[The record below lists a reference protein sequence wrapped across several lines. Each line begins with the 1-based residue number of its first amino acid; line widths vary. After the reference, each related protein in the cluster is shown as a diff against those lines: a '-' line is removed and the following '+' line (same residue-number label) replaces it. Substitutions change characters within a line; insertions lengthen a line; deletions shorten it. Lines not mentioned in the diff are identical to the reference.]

1 MLTATNI
8 RSIYEDHVNQASQE
22 KQQRVDNIAAD
33 IIGSVAAA
41 AAAGQRAYFVK
52 ADDIQPGMIHAV
64 KDALRAAGFTV
75 KTRLI
80 NGYNKIEIR
89 F

>member
-1 MLTATNI
+1 MLTAIDVN
-8 RSIYEDHVNQASQE
+8 SIYTGYVNQVSQE
-22 KQQRVDNIAAD
+22 KQQRVNNIAAD
-33 IIGSVAAA
+33 IIGNVAAA
-41 AAAGQRAYFVK
+41 AAAGQRAYFMK

-64 KDALRAAGFTV
+64 KDAIRAAGFTV